1 MKIGGVEVNSP
12 CEEVLVLPRLTGDV
26 VIRAQ
31 AVMSMNEFDK
41 LCPEPKPKKVLKAGG
56 WQDNTDDPSYKTQ
69 MEEYGNRRWNYIALK
84 SLEPSKIEWDGV
96 DFGEPRTW
104 EKWTEELAEAGFS
117 SVEINRITVCVMQ
130 ANALDEAKLEKAREA
145 FLRGPGE
152 APEKSSGPQAEP
164 PSTPSGEPVSAS
176 E

>member
-1 MKIGGVEVNSP
+1 MKIGGVDVGGP
-12 CEEVLVLPRLTGDV
+12 CEEVLVLPRLKGDV
-26 VIRAQ
+26 VIRTH
-31 AVMSMNEFDK
+31 AVMSMDEFDK

-56 WQDNTDDPSYKTQ
+56 WQESTDDPTYKAL

-84 SLEPSKIEWDGV
+84 SLEPSQIEWKHV
-96 DFGEPRTW
+96 DLGDPRTW

-130 ANALDEAKLEKAREA
+130 ANALDEAKLEKARDA
-145 FLRGPGE
+145 FLRGSGE
-152 APEKSSGPQAEP
+152 EPENTSGPQTGP
-164 PSTPSGEPVSAS
+164 QNTPSGELVNDS